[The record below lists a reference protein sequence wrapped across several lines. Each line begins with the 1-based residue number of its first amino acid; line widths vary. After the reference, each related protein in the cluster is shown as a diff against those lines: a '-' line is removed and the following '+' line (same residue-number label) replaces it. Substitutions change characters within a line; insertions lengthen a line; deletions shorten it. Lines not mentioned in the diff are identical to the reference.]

1 MVAAIVLLWLRE
13 AFGLPTWVAAVA
25 FAVYVGKDLA
35 LYPAM
40 RTLFRAPMPT
50 RPIGQ
55 RAEAVERLAPSGYVR
70 VNGELWKA
78 RVPHGDVRA
87 GEVVVVRAADG
98 FTLIVERPN
107 GA

>member
-1 MVAAIVLLWLRE
+1 
-13 AFGLPTWVAAVA
+13 
-25 FAVYVGKDLA
+25 
-35 LYPAM
+35 
-40 RTLFRAPMPT
+40 MPT

-55 RAEAVERLAPSGYVR
+55 RAEAVVRLAPSGFVR

-78 RVPHGDVRA
+78 RVPHGDVSA

>member
-1 MVAAIVLLWLRE
+1 MAAVVLFWLRE
-13 AFGLPTWVAAVA
+13 AFGLATWLAAA
-25 FAVYVGKDLA
+25 ALALYVGKDLA

-40 RTLFRAPMPT
+40 RTLFRAPVPT

-78 RVPHGDVRA
+78 RVRHGDVGP
-87 GEVVVVRAADG
+87 GEAVVVRAADG
-98 FTLIVERPN
+98 LTLIVERPN
-107 GA
+107 GT